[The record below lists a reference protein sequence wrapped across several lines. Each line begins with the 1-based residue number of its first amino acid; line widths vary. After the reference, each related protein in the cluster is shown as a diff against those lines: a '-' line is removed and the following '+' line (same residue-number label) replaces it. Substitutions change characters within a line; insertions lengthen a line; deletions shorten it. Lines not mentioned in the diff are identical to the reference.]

1 MWTWM
6 PFQYSLFETLFYS
19 RLTRWI
25 SRLWRKIVDQLE
37 GQWEARKRSLFWR
50 DPQLTSLLLTN
61 VTTDVD
67 KTGEDN
73 SSRNLVAQCHKL
85 ERAWKHND
93 IFARKAFESIPLS
106 VSLDSLHD
114 RLAVGLNDGSVEL
127 FEISTNSKL
136 WVKTSCHSKGTLF
149 ENYPKCR
156 ILAFST
162 NFCPTTIDLSGN
174 TVWPQDSGFQKLAKM
189 DHFWHF

>member
-1 MWTWM
+1 M
-6 PFQYSLFETLFYS
+6 LNETFSVIFKDCEDGCLDSTLYMRHCS
-19 RLTRWI
+19 SLTRWI
-25 SRLWRKIVDQLE
+25 SRLWRKIVDQLD

-50 DPQLTSLLLTN
+50 DPQLTRLLLTN

-67 KTGEDN
+67 KTGEVN

-85 ERAWKHND
+85 ERAWKHNE

-127 FEISTNSKL
+127 FEISTDSKL
-136 WVKTSCHSKGTLF
+136 WVKTNCHSKGTLF
-149 ENYPKCR
+149 ENYSKCR
-156 ILAFST
+156 IWIFE
-162 NFCPTTIDLSGN
+162 
-174 TVWPQDSGFQKLAKM
+174 
-189 DHFWHF
+189 FWHFPPICVSY